1 MDVPPRRRLG
11 RTGLTV
17 SPVGFG
23 AFKIGRNQGIKYAAG
38 YDLPDDETS
47 DRLLHRV
54 LDLGIDLIDTAP
66 AYGSSEERIGR
77 ALSGRRDDFTL
88 STKVGE
94 TWRGDAGH
102 YDFSPDAVEGSLER
116 SLKALRTD
124 RLDLVFVHSD
134 GSDRAILE
142 RGEVLEVLERRR
154 DAGDLRFI
162 GFSGKTVEG
171 HLAAIESGAFD
182 ALMVEFHPLEPSQRP
197 VIEAASAA
205 DVGIVVKK
213 GLASG
218 RLEPRDALP
227 FCLEPP
233 GVATVVIGSLTPE
246 HLADNL
252 AIARRA
258 CAPPQSES
266 R

>member
-1 MDVPPRRRLG
+1 MDIPPRRRLG
-11 RTGLTV
+11 RTGLRV
-17 SPVGFG
+17 SPIGFG
-23 AFKIGRNQGIKYAAG
+23 AFKIGRNEGIKYAEG
-38 YDLPDDETS
+38 YDLPDDEAS

-54 LDLGIDLIDTAP
+54 LDLGIDLVDTAP
-66 AYGSSEERIGR
+66 AYGSSEARIGR
-77 ALSGRRDDFTL
+77 ALRDRREEFTL

-94 TWRGDAGH
+94 TWRDGVGH
-102 YDFSPDAVEGSLER
+102 YDFSPEAVDASLDR
-116 SLKALRTD
+116 SLRALRTD

-134 GSDRAILE
+134 GSDRDILE
-142 RGEVLEVLERRR
+142 RGDVLGVLQRRR

-171 HLAAIESGAFD
+171 HLAAIESGGFD
-182 ALMVEFHPLEPSQRP
+182 ALMVEFHPLDESQRP
-197 VIEAASAA
+197 VIEAATAA
-205 DVGIVVKK
+205 DIGLVVKK

-218 RLEPRDALP
+218 RLAPQEAIP
-227 FCLEPP
+227 FCLEPT
-233 GVATVVIGSLTPE
+233 GVATVVVGSLTPD

-258 CAPPQSES
+258 CGSTQSES